1 MARDCPLQGTVIC
14 RSDRTALAVVEDV
27 FGPVSAPMYLLR
39 FASQTVM
46 EELLVQPGL
55 QLFYP
60 KVLPL
65 PPFCFGYVLVCF
77 SVLTRVTGSSVP
89 REKRGAVPQGCRTP
103 SFPLPEALVTSPKSS
118 VDATP
123 RSHSDSRAAQGSDA
137 SNAHDEEVG
146 EHEQVTNSWPAGA
159 LMSHT

>member
-1 MARDCPLQGTVIC
+1 VQPPPIAVDCELIPCGSVSSVIGALATVKAIPDVQPVDAVRMLAARCRWRVTVPLQGTVIC

-60 KVLPL
+60 KVPPLPL
-65 PPFCFGYVLVCF
+65 FCFGIVSPC
-77 SVLTRVTGSSVP
+77 
-89 REKRGAVPQGCRTP
+89 EHGCRAKRT
-103 SFPLPEALVTSPKSS
+103 
-118 VDATP
+118 
-123 RSHSDSRAAQGSDA
+123 
-137 SNAHDEEVG
+137 
-146 EHEQVTNSWPAGA
+146 W
-159 LMSHT
+159 